1 MAKSLGDY
9 NIEQSSSSDINN
21 IQWTK
26 KDPSENK
33 PKLRKKKAI
42 PSTNII
48 PNQKIKEENSSSV
61 EKIFKIEENINSEKS
76 KNKKTDK
83 KFQKSSASHCNIE
96 PSFKRRGR

>member
-21 IQWTK
+21 IKWTK
-26 KDPSENK
+26 KDTSENK
-33 PKLRKKKAI
+33 PKSRKKKAI
-42 PSTNII
+42 SPTNII
-48 PNQKIKEENSSSV
+48 PNQNIDKTSSV
-61 EKIFKIEENINSEKS
+61 KKIFKIEENASEKP
-76 KNKKTDK
+76 KNKKTEK

>member
-1 MAKSLGDY
+1 MVKSLGDY
-9 NIEQSSSSDINN
+9 NIAQSSSSDINN

-42 PSTNII
+42 SPTNII
-48 PNQKIKEENSSSV
+48 PNQKIKEDSSSV
-61 EKIFKIEENINSEKS
+61 EKIFKIEESINSEKS

-83 KFQKSSASHCNIE
+83 KFQKSSTSHCKIG

>member
-9 NIEQSSSSDINN
+9 NIEQSSSFDIHN
-21 IQWTK
+21 IKWTK
-26 KDPSENK
+26 KDTSENK

-42 PSTNII
+42 PPTNII
-48 PNQKIKEENSSSV
+48 PNQNTDKISPV
-61 EKIFKIEENINSEKS
+61 EKIFKIEENTSEKP
-76 KNKKTDK
+76 KNKKTEK